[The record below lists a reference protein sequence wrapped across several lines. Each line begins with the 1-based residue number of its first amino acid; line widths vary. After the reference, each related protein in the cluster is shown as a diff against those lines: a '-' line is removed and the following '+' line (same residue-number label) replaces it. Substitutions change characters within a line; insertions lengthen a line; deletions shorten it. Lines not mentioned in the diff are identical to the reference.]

1 MTEAERAAAQA
12 IFAEQVKTYEARLRE
27 QERTFTAIVQEL
39 EAEKTGLNARVQER
53 IQELEAELKSM
64 NKRVERDEREKC
76 YLARKAALGCF
87 VMAHFEGRCS
97 DCKFGTKDCKRI
109 EIDDWLDAA
118 KMEVGE

>member
-1 MTEAERAAAQA
+1 M
-12 IFAEQVKTYEARLRE
+12 
-27 QERTFTAIVQEL
+27 
-39 EAEKTGLNARVQER
+39 R
-53 IQELEAELKSM
+53 IYNEE
-64 NKRVERDEREKC
+64 KRVEKTQTDILLDRIRKLEADVKSLEKQAEKDEREKC

-118 KMEVGE
+118 KMEVGECKLITRN